1 MEHGGATTG
10 SFGWVIDHV
19 AASDCERIGVGL
31 LAQPVNTVSSLAY
44 CVVGGWIWTQAAAAP
59 DPRPWRLLGATSA
72 FVGLG
77 SAAYHGPGGQLS
89 HLAHDGGI
97 VLLFPAAALAVATE
111 RRPARPRLRL
121 FAALGLGAGVL
132 VHGLSRT
139 GGPLCRP
146 DSLVQG
152 HAAWHALG
160 AAALMGLAAAYLADE
175 EAPAE
180 LATTSP

>member
-1 MEHGGATTG
+1 M
-10 SFGWVIDHV
+10 IDHV
-19 AASDCERIGVGL
+19 AASDCERIGAGL
-31 LAQPVNTVSSLAY
+31 VAQPANTLSSLAY
-44 CVVGGWIWTQAAAAP
+44 CIVGGWIWKRSAAAP
-59 DPRPWRLLGATSA
+59 DPRPWRLLGATSV

-77 SAAYHGPGGQLS
+77 SAAYHGPGGPVS
-89 HLAHDGGI
+89 HLAHDAGI
-97 VLLFPAAALAVATE
+97 VLLLPAAALAVATE
-111 RRPARPRLRL
+111 ARPARRRFSLA
-121 FAALGLGAGVL
+121 AALGLGAGIA

-152 HAAWHALG
+152 HAVWHVLG

-175 EAPAE
+175 AASAE